1 MSSPQWSLRL
11 GRGLLLEYASVV
23 WMTVE
28 SIVAVV
34 AGVVAG
40 SLALVTFGG
49 DSIIELI
56 SAAAVAYYLRKL
68 RKGSVEERILHRTE
82 RITSVLLFALI
93 PVVGLGAVYSFFS
106 GIRAESSILGTIIAM
121 GAVLIMPVLWVGKL
135 RIGRETGCLPLS
147 TDAVESA
154 TCFLMSIIL
163 LAGLVTISFFGL
175 WWVDYLATGLILV
188 FVVRE
193 AVESIREGKRVE

>member
-11 GRGLLLEYASVV
+11 GRGLLLEYASVA
-23 WMTVE
+23 WMAVE
-28 SIVAVV
+28 SIVAVA

-49 DSIIELI
+49 DSTIELI

-82 RITSVLLFALI
+82 RITSALLLALI
-93 PVVGLGAVYSFFS
+93 PVIGLGAVYSFLS
-106 GIRAESSILGTIIAM
+106 GIRAESSILGMIIAIS
-121 GAVLIMPVLWVGKL
+121 AVLIMPVLWVGKL
-135 RIGRETGCLPLS
+135 RIGRETSCLPLS

-154 TCFLMSIIL
+154 TCLFMSIIL

-193 AVESIREGKRVE
+193 AVESIREGKH